1 MLKGWETFKLINNT
15 DGSVSFLSLSNGLF
29 VSADELGASPLIAN
43 RAINKQWERFIIT
56 PNSDGSVSLESQAN
70 WNFVRY
76 NLTTMNLHLYTIFF
90 MFSALISAEDFG
102 NSPLIANRITVSEW
116 ESFVINFN
124 QNGNRTL
131 ANKSVE
137 YWQSDPIANT
147 MLIEMPSLNFVSDN
161 SSNQYTIFINEN
173 VKYQKI
179 DGFGASLTDSS
190 AWMLSQLSSLKQ
202 TEIIEK
208 LFGKSGIQLSLLRQP
223 MGATDFARQLWSYSE
238 TNNTDDFNLTSF
250 SLSYEDAY
258 IRPML
263 NKALNASNGRLKIFA
278 TPWSP
283 PSWMKTNKSMIG
295 TLGGNLRIDCYDVY
309 ADCKYIFN
317 KI

>member
-43 RAINKQWERFIIT
+43 RDINRQWERFIIT

-76 NLTTMNLHLYTIFF
+76 ILTRVYIHIYINIIYLLFN
-90 MFSALISAEDFG
+90 ALISAENFG
-102 NSPLIANRITVSEW
+102 NSPLIANRNSVSEW
-116 ESFVINFN
+116 ESFVINFD
-124 QNGNRTL
+124 QNENRTL

-147 MLIEMPSLNFVSDN
+147 MLIEMPSLNFQPDN
-161 SSNQYTIFINEN
+161 GSINQYTIFINEN

-190 AWMLSQLSSLKQ
+190 AWMLSQLSSSKQ

-208 LFGKSGIQLSLLRQP
+208 LFGNTGIQISLLRQP
-223 MGATDFARQLWSYSE
+223 IGATDFARQLWSYSE

-263 NKALNASNGRLKIFA
+263 SKALNASNGRLKIFA

-283 PSWMKTNKSMIG
+283 PSWMKENKSMIG
-295 TLGGNLRIDCYDVY
+295 TLGGNLRTDCYDVY
-309 ADCKYIFN
+309 ADCK
-317 KI
+317 